1 MRKKIQS
8 PCVHICKLKN
18 DVCIGCGRTLD
29 EIASWTTMTKEER
42 QEVLERIERDKISNI

>member
-1 MRKKIQS
+1 MIEYNS
-8 PCVHICKLKN
+8 PCVSICKVEKN
-18 DVCIGCGRTLD
+18 ICIGCGRTLD